1 MTNKK
6 DLAARLAAGL
16 AATGAAAAGIGL
28 LGRYLVRRPL
38 PQHDGSIRLEGLKE
52 PVEVVR
58 DQWGVSHVYANNEAD
73 LFFAQGYVHAQDRL
87 FQMDTSRRVGAGRS
101 AEIVGPAGLASDRAA
116 RIFGWHRAAEAQV
129 AGILADDRTAAVA
142 RAYAAGVNAFIA
154 EGRLPLEF
162 SLLAYRPAPWQ
173 PFDSAAWGTVL
184 AWGLS
189 ANWETELLRMRLAGL
204 LGAERAADLLPQFP
218 AGYPTI
224 LPGAALEARIADG
237 LAQAY
242 EEMLQNLPLGAIP
255 AVPGAGSN
263 NWVVGGEHTA
273 TGRPILANDPHLP
286 PLFPTIWYENHLVGG
301 DYNVTGF
308 TSPGVPGVIIG
319 HNPNIAWGITN
330 AFPDIQDLY
339 VERFHEADPLLYE
352 ADGQWRRA
360 EERIEQIHVRGW
372 RKPHT
377 ERVRY
382 THHGPI
388 ISGLAPGISQEVALR
403 WIGHDENNHLSAL
416 LAICRAHDWAG
427 FRQAATDW
435 AFPSQNVVYADV
447 AGNIGYL
454 MPGRVPQRARGHG
467 LVPAPGWIGDY
478 DWTGFIPH
486 EELPHSFNPDAGMV
500 VTANNHVVAGDYPH
514 FLCGEWL
521 PPYRAQRILELL
533 QAQRPLDRAD
543 MERIQQDTVSL
554 PMRRFVRL
562 ALPHLPAADV
572 QPELMRAALRLLASW
587 DGNMHIESSAA
598 SIAFAWFAY
607 FLEACLAQALG
618 AEVTAALLTRY
629 ELENMAPSPFH
640 ELSHEIALCWLEGG
654 APEWAGPLTPLLQ
667 PALENALAALERH
680 YGPRLA
686 AWRWG
691 RMHVV
696 HIHSHPARIP
706 VLGRLW
712 RPVTLPLG
720 GDGYTV
726 NQADVIPR
734 FPPDPVHV
742 IASCRMILDV
752 GAWDESVSALPGG
765 QSGHPASEHYQ
776 DSIDDWS
783 AGRYHPMLFSRD
795 AVDRAAKSHLL
806 LQPQPGTS
814 QEKE

>member
-1 MTNKK
+1 MTSKSSVP
-6 DLAARLAAGL
+6 ARLVAGL
-16 AATGAAAAGIGL
+16 ATASAAAAAIGL
-28 LGRYLVRRPL
+28 AGRYLLRRPL
-38 PQHDGSIRLEGLKE
+38 PQDAGAIKLAGIYE
-52 PVEVVR
+52 PVEIIR
-58 DQWGVSHVYANNEAD
+58 DPWGVPHIYARNEAD
-73 LFFAQGYVHAQDRL
+73 LFLAQGYVHAQDRL
-87 FQMDTSRRVGAGRS
+87 FQMDTGRRVGAGRL

-129 AGILADDRTAAVA
+129 AGILDDDRTATAA
-142 RAYAAGVNAFIA
+142 RAYAAGVNAFMA
-154 EGRLPLEF
+154 AGRLPLEF
-162 SLLAYRPAPWQ
+162 SLLAYRPEPWQ
-173 PFDSAAWGTVL
+173 PYDSAAWGAVL

-189 ANWETELLRMRLAGL
+189 ANWESELLRARLVEL
-204 LGAERAADLLPQFP
+204 LGAERAADFLPNFP

-224 LPGAALEARIADG
+224 VPGATVGARIAEG
-237 LAQAY
+237 LARAY

-255 AVPGAGSN
+255 ATPGAGSN
-263 NWVVGGEHTA
+263 NWVVAGEHTA

-301 DYNVTGF
+301 DYQVTGF

-319 HNPNIAWGITN
+319 HNDHIAWGITN

-339 VERFHEADPLLYE
+339 VERLHEEDPLLYE
-352 ADGQWRRA
+352 FEGQWRRA
-360 EERIEQIHVRGW
+360 EERSEQIYVRGW

-388 ISGLAPGISQEVALR
+388 ISNLAPGASQQLSLR
-403 WIGHDENNHLSAL
+403 WAAHDANNHLRAL
-416 LAICRAHDWAG
+416 LGICRAHDWPS

-467 LVPAPGWIGDY
+467 VLPAPGWTGDY
-478 DWTGFIPH
+478 EWTGYIPA
-486 EELPHSFNPDAGMV
+486 EELPHSFNPEAGMV
-500 VTANNHVVAGDYPH
+500 VTANNHVVADDYPY

-533 QAQRPLDRAD
+533 QEHRPLDRAD

-562 ALPHLPAADV
+562 ALPHLAEE
-572 QPELMRAALRLLASW
+572 QPDMLRGAVTLLANW
-587 DGNMHIESSAA
+587 DGNMHVESSAA
-598 SIAFAWFAY
+598 SIAFAWFAA
-607 FLEACLAQALG
+607 FLEACLTQALG
-618 AEVTAALLTRY
+618 PEVTAALLARY
-629 ELENMAPSPFH
+629 DLDNMAPSPFH
-640 ELSHEIALCWLEGG
+640 ELSHEVALCWLEGG
-654 APEWAGPLTPLLQ
+654 APTWAGAITSLLQ
-667 PALENALAALERH
+667 PALETALAALARH
-680 YGPRLA
+680 YGPRPE

-696 HIHSHPARIP
+696 HIHSHLARIP
-706 VLGRLW
+706 LLGRLW

-726 NQADVIPR
+726 NQADTTPR
-734 FPPDPVHV
+734 FPPEPVHV
-742 IASCRMILDV
+742 IASCRMIVDV

-765 QSGHPASEHYQ
+765 QSGHPASDHYQ

-783 AGRYHPMLFSRD
+783 EGRYHPMLFSRD

-806 LQPQPGTS
+806 LQPRPETS
-814 QEKE
+814 QDKE